1 LAQGAAVVAQR
12 KPQGLIERSVTM
24 RSTHVGLMLM
34 ALALQPVQ
42 ANQVSP
48 ITKVLQLMSD
58 MQTKI
63 IAEGEA
69 AHGVYA
75 EFAEMCEERSKNLQF
90 EIKTGKAEVAD
101 LKAAIDEETAKAE
114 SLDTKVEELTASIA
128 ADEADLEAATKI
140 RAKESADFVAEE
152 KELAEVIDSLQRA
165 IGILEK
171 EMAKH
176 GASMM
181 QIKNAGNLAKT
192 LQVLVEASTLTSAD
206 AKGIAALVQTQENS
220 DDVETGAPDPAVYKG
235 QSGGII
241 DTLGDLLEKAESQLA
256 DIRNKETAALHEFQ
270 SLKQSLEDKIK
281 YENKEL
287 DEAKTGIAASNEKKA
302 IAEGDLETTTKN
314 LDEDVLALSE
324 LHHQC
329 LSKAQDYEVET
340 KSRGE
345 ELTAIAAA
353 KKAISE
359 TTAGAADLSYGFSQ
373 VSFLQRSQSGGMQVV
388 RFFRELAQK
397 KHFPAL
403 AQLSMRMD
411 AAIRASEGDP
421 FVKVKDL
428 IQDMIETLEKEA
440 EEDAT
445 EKAYCD
451 KELAETNAKKDAK
464 TTEIK
469 KLSTKI
475 DQMTSRAAQLKGEV
489 AELEKALSALS
500 KAQAE
505 MDKIRLEEKEDYI
518 KAKSEM
524 DAGIKGVQLALKVL
538 RDYYAKGDKAHAS
551 DEGGGAGIIG
561 LLEVVESDFSKGLI
575 EMTSTEEAAQA
586 AYDQETKDNEIERT
600 IKEQDVKY
608 KSEEAT
614 GLEKTTAEATS
625 DKSGVQEELDAVL
638 EYLKGMEDRCIAK
651 PETYQERVKRRD
663 AELAGLREGLRILE
677 EQTSFLQLKTRTLR
691 GTK

>member
-1 LAQGAAVVAQR
+1 MG
-12 KPQGLIERSVTM
+12 T
-24 RSTHVGLMLM
+24 
-34 ALALQPVQ
+34 
-42 ANQVSP
+42 
-48 ITKVLQLMSD
+48 
-58 MQTKI
+58 
-63 IAEGEA
+63 
-69 AHGVYA
+69 YA
-75 EFAEMCEERSKNLQF
+75 EFAEMCEERSASLQF
-90 EIKTGKAEVAD
+90 EIKTGEGEVAD
-101 LKAAIDEETAKAE
+101 LKATISEETAIAE

-140 RAKESADFVAEE
+140 RAKESADFLAEE
-152 KELAEVIDSLQRA
+152 KELSEVIDSLQRA

-181 QIKNAGNLAKT
+181 QIKNAGSLART

-206 AKGIAALVQTQENS
+206 AKGIAALVQTQQGS
-220 DDVETGAPDPAVYKG
+220 DDGETGAPDPAVYKG

-256 DIRNKETAALHEFQ
+256 ELRNKETASLNEFQ
-270 SLKQSLEDKIK
+270 MLKQSLEDKIK
-281 YENKEL
+281 YETKEL
-287 DEAKTGIAASNEKKA
+287 EEAKTGIAASNEKKA
-302 IAEGDLETTTKN
+302 TAEGDLSATTKN

-324 LHHQC
+324 LHHEC
-329 LSKAQDYEVET
+329 LTKAQDYEAET

-345 ELTAIAAA
+345 ELTAIATA
-353 KKAISE
+353 KKTIQE

-373 VSFLQRSQSGGMQVV
+373 VSLLQRSQSGGLQVV
-388 RFFRELAQK
+388 RFFRELAQR

-411 AAIRASEGDP
+411 AAIRTSDDP
-421 FVKVKDL
+421 FAKVKGL
-428 IQDMIETLEKEA
+428 IQDMIERLEKEA
-440 EEDAT
+440 EADAT

-475 DQMTSRAAQLKGEV
+475 DQMTSRSAQLKGEV
-489 AELEKALSALS
+489 AELEKGLSALA

-505 MDKIRLEEKEDYI
+505 MDKIRLEEKEEYT
-518 KAKSEM
+518 KAKAEM

-586 AYDQETKDNEIERT
+586 AYDQETKDNEIEKT
-600 IKEQDVKY
+600 TKEQDIKY
-608 KSEEAT
+608 KTEEAT
-614 GLEKTTAEATS
+614 GLDKAIAEATS
-625 DKSGVQEELDAVL
+625 DKTGVQEELDAVL
-638 EYLKGMEDRCIAK
+638 EYLKGIEDRCIAK
-651 PETYQERVKRRD
+651 PETYEER
-663 AELAGLREGLRILE
+663 
-677 EQTSFLQLKTRTLR
+677 
-691 GTK
+691 

>member
-1 LAQGAAVVAQR
+1 MTAKSACL
-12 KPQGLIERSVTM
+12 
-24 RSTHVGLMLM
+24 LML
-34 ALALQPVQ
+34 AFASQLAH

-63 IAEGEA
+63 IGEGDA
-69 AHGVYA
+69 AHALYA

-90 EIKTGKAEVAD
+90 EIKTGKGEIAD
-101 LKAAIDEETAKAE
+101 LKAVIDEETATAE
-114 SLDTKVEELTASIA
+114 SLTTKVEELTASIA
-128 ADEADLEAATKI
+128 TDEADLAAATKI

-152 KELAEVIDSLQRA
+152 KELSEVIDALQRA
-165 IGILEK
+165 IGILER

-181 QIKNAGNLAKT
+181 QIKNAGSLAKT
-192 LQVLVEASTLTSAD
+192 LQVLVEAASLTSAD
-206 AKGIAALVQTQENS
+206 AKGIAALVQTQQSS
-220 DDVETGAPDPAVYKG
+220 DDSETGAPDPAVYKG
-235 QSGGII
+235 QSGGIV

-256 DIRNKETAALHEFQ
+256 ELRSKETASLNAFQ
-270 SLKQSLEDKIK
+270 MLKQSLEDKIK
-281 YENKEL
+281 YETKEL

-302 IAEGDLETTTKN
+302 TAEGDLAVTTKN
-314 LDEDVLALSE
+314 LNEDVLALSD
-324 LHHQC
+324 LHHEC
-329 LSKAQDYEVET
+329 LSKAQDYEAET

-345 ELTAIAAA
+345 ELAAIATA
-353 KKAISE
+353 KKVIQE
-359 TTAGAADLSYGFSQ
+359 TTSGAADLSYGLNQ
-373 VSFLQRSQSGGMQVV
+373 VSFLQHTQSGGLQVV
-388 RFFRELAQK
+388 KFLRELAQT

-411 AAIRASEGDP
+411 AAIQGSEGDP
-421 FVKVKDL
+421 FAKVKGL

-440 EEDAT
+440 EADAT

-475 DQMTSRAAQLKGEV
+475 DQMTSRSAQLKGEV
-489 AELEKALSALS
+489 AELEKGLSALA

-505 MDKIRLEEKEDYI
+505 MDKIRLEEKEAYT
-518 KAKSEM
+518 KAKAEM
-524 DAGIKGVQLALKVL
+524 EAGIKGVQLALKVL
-538 RDYYAKGDKAHAS
+538 RDYYAKDKAHAA
-551 DEGGGAGIIG
+551 DEGGGGGIIG

-586 AYDQETKDNEIERT
+586 SYDQETKENEIEKVT
-600 IKEQDVKY
+600 KEQDVKY
-608 KSEEAT
+608 KNEEAA
-614 GLEKTTAEATS
+614 GLDKATAEATS

-638 EYLKGMEDRCIAK
+638 EYLKGIEERCIAK
-651 PETYQERVKRRD
+651 PESYEERVARRT
-663 AELAGLREGLRILE
+663 AELNGLKEALTILE
-677 EQTSFLQLKTRTLR
+677 SETSFLQLKSRTLR
-691 GTK
+691 GAK